1 MQFKRITQVVA
12 LTLALTAII
21 GCRTRT
27 QTQTQTEVPLS
38 SVAKE
43 IQALGYGARQSI
55 AVPPEDWEISR
66 FRLRSKVLV
75 AFRAEQ
81 RLPNESDN
89 YYVRFSLSEETYDST
104 EDARRRLDQL
114 HDEYPEAASENQYTR
129 VLREGFIID
138 RTTYVVQT
146 DAAIFLPEI
155 RRLTK
160 TLATSRKAAHSVVD
174 H

>member
-1 MQFKRITQVVA
+1 MRFKRITLVIA

-21 GCRTRT
+21 GCRART

-43 IQALGYGARQSI
+43 IQALGYQAMQSI

-66 FRLRSKVLV
+66 FRMRSKILV

-81 RLPNESDN
+81 PLPNETEN
-89 YYVRFSLSEETYDST
+89 YYVRFSLAEETYDST
-104 EDARRRLDQL
+104 DDARRRLDQI
-114 HDEYPEAASENQYTR
+114 HDEYPEASSENQYTR
-129 VLREGFIID
+129 VLREGFVID
-138 RTTYVVQT
+138 RTTYVLQT

-160 TLATSRKAAHSVVD
+160 TLATSRTAPHSVVR
-174 H
+174 